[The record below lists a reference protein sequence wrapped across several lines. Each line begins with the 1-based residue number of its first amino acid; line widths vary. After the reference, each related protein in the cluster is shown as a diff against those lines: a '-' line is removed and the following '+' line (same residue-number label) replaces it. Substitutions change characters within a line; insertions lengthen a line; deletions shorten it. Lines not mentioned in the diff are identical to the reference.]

1 MLDIANSVRNDDFSN
16 MSIDIYYF
24 DALAVYKNSCGQYCD
39 AAGSGFIIFGQCGYG
54 YSFFGKSFIVFFIF
68 LRGRQVAAQSMDIKV
83 IENGIK
89 SNKMK
94 SYKHKL

>member
-1 MLDIANSVRNDDFSN
+1 VLDIANSVRNDDFSN

-54 YSFFGKSFIVFFIF
+54 YSFF
-68 LRGRQVAAQSMDIKV
+68 SMQLWIRIRIQGFDDQ
-83 IENGIK
+83 
-89 SNKMK
+89 
-94 SYKHKL
+94 KLKNIYS